1 MQYKLFDL
9 DSANFSKW
17 YIFNNR
23 TELGAIYQ
31 TIDWSA
37 LVRLI
42 PKKKSSVGSPSIL
55 PLQGYFGLMFLKH
68 YLKLSDEKLLERF
81 NTDWAMQMFCG
92 VLFENNQRCTIRM
105 IKDNAF
111 VSNVRTYLAK
121 HIDLGAFQQALI
133 AHWKE
138 EMPDKQVVLMDAT
151 CYESYIRFPTD
162 VKLLW
167 ESCQWIWEK
176 HIPPLCNTYRIK
188 LPRSKFKEQKIKYVS
203 YSKLRKKS
211 HRKTRSRQNA
221 LLKLLDKGIETYQ
234 SLLNQTQANGL
245 SIADAETFKTIKL
258 VYLQQRQRYLLPQ
271 AKIPNR
277 IVSLYKPYIRPIV
290 RGKENKPVE
299 FGIKVHKLQ
308 VGGISIIEHC
318 SYEAFNECKRL
329 KVSIIKHTSN
339 VGLCTHIAA
348 DRIYATNEN
357 RRYTTKKDIQ
367 TNFVRKGIGKD
378 DKATKQIKA
387 LLNKERAT
395 RLEGSFGTEK
405 EHYLL
410 HKNKARS
417 ADNEQVWLFFGIHT
431 ANAVLIAKRRQ
442 KAQRQAQMAA

>member
-1 MQYKLFDL
+1 MQFTLFDL

-17 YIFNNR
+17 YIFKNR
-23 TELGAIYQ
+23 TALGKIHQ
-31 TIDWSA
+31 TIDWLA
-37 LVRLI
+37 LVKLL
-42 PKKKSSVGSPSIL
+42 PKKRTTVGSPSIL
-55 PLQGYFGLMFLKH
+55 PPQGYFGLMFLKH
-68 YLKLSDEKLLERF
+68 YLKLSDEKLLERL
-81 NTDWAMQMFCG
+81 NTDWAIQMFCG
-92 VLFENNQRCTIRM
+92 IQLSDNQMIR
-105 IKDNAF
+105 DNAF

-121 HIDLGAFQQALI
+121 HIDLEVFQQTLI
-133 AHWKE
+133 TNWKQ
-138 EMPDKQVVLMDAT
+138 EMPDSQVVLMDAT

-167 ESCQWIWEK
+167 ESCQWLWEK
-176 HIPPLCNTYRIK
+176 QIPLLCQTYRIK
-188 LPRSKFKEQKIKYVS
+188 LPRSKFKDQKIKYIF

-221 LLKLLDKGIETYQ
+221 LLKLLCKGIETYQ
-234 SLLNQTQANGL
+234 SLLNQTQAKGL
-245 SIADAETFKTIKL
+245 SITDAETFKTIKL
-258 VYLQQRQRYLLPQ
+258 VHQQQRQRYLHPQ

-277 IVSLYKPYIRPIV
+277 IVSLFKPYLRPII
-290 RGKENKPVE
+290 RGKENKPLE

-308 VGGISIIEHC
+308 VGGINIIEYG
-318 SYEAFNECKRL
+318 SYQAFNECKRL
-329 KVSIIKHTSN
+329 KISIIKHKSTFGS
-339 VGLCTHIAA
+339 CTHMAA

-357 RRYTTKKDIQ
+357 RKYTTQKNIQ

-387 LLNKERAT
+387 VLNKERAT

-410 HKNKARS
+410 NKNKARS
-417 ADNEQVWLFFGIHT
+417 PDNEQVWLFFGIHT

-442 KAQRQAQMAA
+442 KAQRQTQIAA

>member
-1 MQYKLFDL
+1 MQFTLIDL
-9 DSANFSKW
+9 DSPNFSRL
-17 YIFNNR
+17 YIFKNK

-31 TIDWSA
+31 TIDWPA
-37 LVRLI
+37 LVKLLPQKRT
-42 PKKKSSVGSPSIL
+42 KVGSPSLL
-55 PLQGYFGLMFLKH
+55 PAQGYFGLMFLKH
-68 YLKLSDEKLLERF
+68 YLKLSDEKLLERL
-81 NTDWAMQMFCG
+81 NTDWAIQMFCG
-92 VLFENNQRCTIRM
+92 VQLKDYQMIR
-105 IKDNAF
+105 DNAF

-121 HIDLGAFQQALI
+121 HIDLGVFQQTLI
-133 AHWKE
+133 SQWKQE
-138 EMPDKQVVLMDAT
+138 IPDKQVVSMDAS
-151 CYESYIRFPTD
+151 CYEVYIRFPTD

-167 ESCQWIWEK
+167 ESCQWLWEK
-176 HIPPLCNTYRIK
+176 QIPSLCSTYRIK
-188 LPRSKFKEQKIKYVS
+188 LPRSKFKEQKIKYVA

-221 LLKLLDKGIETYQ
+221 LLKLLYKAIEAYQ
-234 SLLNQTQANGL
+234 LLLNQTQAKGL
-245 SIADAETFKTIKL
+245 SIAEAETFKTIKL
-258 VYLQQRQRYLLPQ
+258 VYQQQRQRYLHHQ

-299 FGIKVHKLQ
+299 FGMKVHKLQ
-308 VGGISIIEHC
+308 VGGISMIEHC
-318 SYEAFNECKRL
+318 SYEAFNEYKRL
-329 KVSIIKHTSN
+329 KLSIIKHKSSFG
-339 VGLCTHIAA
+339 VCTHIAA

-367 TNFVRKGIGKD
+367 TNFVRKGAGKD
-378 DKATKQIKA
+378 DKATKQIKT

-417 ADNEQVWLFFGIHT
+417 ADNEQVWLYFGIHT

-442 KAQRQAQMAA
+442 KAQ

>member
-1 MQYKLFDL
+1 MQYKLFNL
-9 DSANFSKW
+9 DSPNFSKW
-17 YIFNNR
+17 YIFKNK
-23 TELGAIYQ
+23 TQLGAIYQ
-31 TIDWSA
+31 TIDWQS
-37 LVRLI
+37 LVRLL
-42 PKKKSSVGSPSIL
+42 PRKKTNVGSPSVL
-55 PLQGYFGLMFLKH
+55 PPEGYFGLMFLKH
-68 YLKLSDEKLLERF
+68 YLKLSDEKLLERL
-81 NTDWAMQMFCG
+81 NTDWAIQMFCG
-92 VLFENNQRCTIRM
+92 VLFDDTQMIR
-105 IKDNAF
+105 DNAF

-121 HIDLGAFQQALI
+121 HIDLSAFQQALI
-133 AHWKE
+133 THWKGE
-138 EMPDKQVVLMDAT
+138 ISDKQVVLMDAS
-151 CYESYIRFPTD
+151 CYEVYIRFPTD

-167 ESCQWIWEK
+167 ESCQWLWEK
-176 HIPPLCNTYRIK
+176 QIPLLCQKYRIK
-188 LPRSKFKEQKIKYVS
+188 LPRSKFKEQKIRYVS

-221 LLKLLDKGIETYQ
+221 LLKLLYKGVETYQ
-234 SLLNQTQANGL
+234 SLLNQTQAKGL

-258 VYLQQRQRYLLPQ
+258 VYQQQKHRYLHPQ
-271 AKIPNR
+271 AKITNR
-277 IVSLYKPYIRPIV
+277 IVSLYKPYIRPIM

-299 FGIKVHKLQ
+299 FGMKVHKMQ

-329 KVSIIKHTSN
+329 KVSIIKHKNSF
-339 VGLCTHIAA
+339 GLCTHIAA

-395 RLEGSFGTEK
+395 RLEGSFGNEK

-410 HKNKARS
+410 YKNKARS
-417 ADNEQVWLFFGIHT
+417 ADSEQVWLFFGVHT